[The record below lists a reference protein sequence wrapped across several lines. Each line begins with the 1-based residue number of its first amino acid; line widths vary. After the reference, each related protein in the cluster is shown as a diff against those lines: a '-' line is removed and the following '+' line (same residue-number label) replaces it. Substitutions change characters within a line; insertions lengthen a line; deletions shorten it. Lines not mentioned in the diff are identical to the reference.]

1 MPQRVKVNEIKNWY
15 ALYTKPRWEKKV
27 YQKLL
32 EKQIEAYCPVQK
44 QTRQWSDRIKIVEE
58 PLFKSYVFV
67 LADEEDIPRIRMT
80 PGVVNFVYWLGKP
93 AIVNKLDIERIQ
105 RFLNEHHDIA
115 LAPMHTVIGQGDPV
129 VIMGG
134 AFMDKEA
141 IVMRRGANK
150 VELLI
155 DSLGCKLIAWV
166 DIEKIQRLR

>member
-1 MPQRVKVNEIKNWY
+1 LIKHWY
-15 ALYTKPRWEKKV
+15 AIYTKPRWEKKV

-32 EKQIEAYCPVQK
+32 ERQIEAYCPVQK
-44 QTRQWSDRIKIVEE
+44 QRKQWSDRVKIVEE

-67 LADEEDIPRIRMT
+67 LAGEEDHTKVRMV

-93 AIVNKLDIERIQ
+93 AIVKKQDIERIQ
-105 RFLNEHHDIA
+105 RFLNEHQEVT
-115 LAPMHTVIGQGDPV
+115 LAPMDAGLGEGDSV
-129 VIMGG
+129 LIVGG

-141 IVMRRGANK
+141 IVMRSGAKK

-166 DIEKIQRLR
+166 DIDRIKRLP